1 MYTIKKL
8 AAIANIS
15 TRTLRYYDEIDLLK
29 PTSYTESG
37 YRLYDEVAV
46 DMLQQIL
53 LYKTMGMPLNE
64 IHQVIYEID
73 FNLKEALLNHKNA
86 LLLEENRIKTLIS
99 TIDKSLRHME
109 GESMNDKE
117 KFEGIKAK
125 MIEENEKEFGEEA
138 RALFGDKVDA
148 SNKKIMNMSEKDL
161 DDVTQLTEKMNQTF
175 IKAMETNDNELTTRA
190 CEMHVSWIKH
200 YWDTYSKEAHIG
212 LIEMYVM
219 DERFKVYYDKQKEG
233 LAVFVRDSIKKY
245 LN

>member
-15 TRTLRYYDEIDLLK
+15 TRTLRYYDEIGLLK

-53 LYKTMGMPLNE
+53 LYKTMGMPLTE
-64 IHQVIYEID
+64 IHQVIYKID

-86 LLLEENRIKTLIS
+86 LLEEENRIKTLIS

-161 DDVTQLTEKMNQTF
+161 DDVTNLTEKMNQTF
-175 IKAMETNDNELTTRA
+175 IKAMETNDDELTNRA
-190 CEMHVSWIKH
+190 CGMHVSWIKH
-200 YWDTYSKEAHIG
+200 YWDSYSKEAHIG
-212 LIEMYVM
+212 LVEMYVM
-219 DERFKVYYDKQKEG
+219 DERFKAYYDKQKEG